1 MLVAFEIKGSKPE
14 SSVKKLNL
22 FKILIV
28 SSISFLKRYVICSS
42 DSSSSF
48 SLSPTVI
55 TSAVCSESSEMI
67 YSKVSGR
74 DCLVPSRTCTSRNV
88 ELNGNFF
95 VRSIFVKLVQCFII
109 RF

>member
-1 MLVAFEIKGSKPE
+1 MLVGFEIKGSKPE
-14 SSVKKLNL
+14 SSVNRLNL
-22 FKILIV
+22 YKILIV
-28 SSISFLKRYVICSS
+28 LSISFLKRYIICSS

-48 SLSPTVI
+48 SLSPPVI
-55 TSAVCSESSEMI
+55 TSAGCSENSEMI
-67 YSKVSGR
+67 YSTDSGR